1 MAQPIYCT
9 NRDVKDVF
17 PHVDEYDTKTPIHGW
32 VVHSGSLYRADNC
45 GLITLLF
52 VDGQDLG
59 DAEANSGVVNANGE
73 WYYDSALDAVYYYND
88 ATNPNDLLME
98 SGEDYSTLLT
108 RFRTNASRYLDGR
121 LDARIRGEN
130 WKNRHGEFNYN
141 IIRTTALITA
151 GFLIKANDPEN
162 GVADALFEEAET
174 SIAYINSGAIILDD
188 QVTKDSSRGIIKEVS
203 VSGGGLRPV
212 SLRGYYAGND
222 YDAIKIWVDTTGG
235 VIGTATY
242 SVAVKNSTGLKNTTT
257 IDKETING
265 QYQLVASGLYVKWAG
280 TNDSAVATVNDEW
293 EIEVY
298 GESMPVNSSA
308 IGTMRMTR
316 R

>member
-1 MAQPIYCT
+1 
-9 NRDVKDVF
+9 
-17 PHVDEYDTKTPIHGW
+17 
-32 VVHSGSLYRADNC
+32 
-45 GLITLLF
+45 
-52 VDGQDLG
+52 
-59 DAEANSGVVNANGE
+59 
-73 WYYDSALDAVYYYND
+73 
-88 ATNPNDLLME
+88 
-98 SGEDYSTLLT
+98 
-108 RFRTNASRYLDGR
+108 
-121 LDARIRGEN
+121 IRGEN